1 MPTANR
7 PMEHSDTPSQEGAG
21 TLAPVSE
28 AYAASIRERL
38 QRLGI
43 PEGYGVGRGLGLQP
57 EAVELEVARMLPD
70 GRRIEL
76 EPAASAAWCAMV
88 SAAGSEGITLLLI
101 SGFRSVQRQQEILER
116 KLAAGDTIES
126 ILRVNAAPGYSEH
139 HTGRAVDIGTPG
151 CPPLEE
157 RFEETAAFEWL
168 SRNAGRFGFVLSY
181 PRGNPNGIVYE
192 PWHWLHRGQD

>member
-1 MPTANR
+1 MAGLPMDHPDSPCPETHPTDGLVTA
-7 PMEHSDTPSQEGAG
+7 
-21 TLAPVSE
+21 
-28 AYAASIRERL
+28 AYASSIRDRL
-38 QRLGI
+38 RALGI
-43 PEGYGVGRGLGLQP
+43 PETYGVDRGLTLQA
-57 EAVELEVARMLPD
+57 EADVLEAARVLAD

-76 EPAASAAWCAMV
+76 QPDVAAAWRAMV
-88 SAAGSEGITLLLI
+88 AAAGEEGITLLLI

-116 KLAAGDTIES
+116 KRAAGETIQS

-157 RFEETAAFEWL
+157 RFEETPAYGWL
-168 SRNAGRFGFVLSY
+168 SRHAGRFGFSLSY

-192 PWHWLHRGQD
+192 PWHWLHRVGDPG

>member
-1 MPTANR
+1 MD
-7 PMEHSDTPSQEGAG
+7 HSDSPRPGTPPTGG
-21 TLAPVSE
+21 TVTA
-28 AYAASIRERL
+28 AYMASIRGRL
-38 QRLGI
+38 RALGI
-43 PEGYGVGRGLGLQP
+43 PETYGVDRGLTLQP
-57 EAVELEVARMLPD
+57 EADVLEVVRVVAD

-76 EPAASAAWCAMV
+76 QPDVAAAWRAMV
-88 SAAGSEGITLLLI
+88 VAAGAEGITLLLI

-116 KLAAGDTIES
+116 KRAAGEAIES

-157 RFEETAAFEWL
+157 RFEETPAYGWL
-168 SRNAGRFGFVLSY
+168 SRNAGLFGFSLSY

-192 PWHWLHRGQD
+192 PWHWLHRVGDPG